1 VNLTEKRLIIF
12 LRTNNMGTTTM
23 QRNITIDFIRGFCM
37 MYIVGIFHM
46 TQYLGEYYYLNNNI
60 YGNSFMCS
68 CLGTFSFISG
78 YLIGT
83 KYICNNISDAFVFYR
98 KRIVRFYPLFV
109 VSSILLYL
117 ISFNDLQQTVNGLF
131 GLSSF
136 EKKGTLTLWYISMI
150 MVFYLITPIILK
162 EKKVRIIRSFFV
174 FIGFCILSQ
183 IIFIDKR
190 FIFNL
195 FLYLSGICL
204 SLKDID
210 FFRRVINTRLKR
222 FFVGMGLLLY
232 FILFF
237 NLGTLNSFII
247 RKIIECLGVYVIV
260 ILAFFCLKQVGNSKL
275 VYFFSYISMACYLF
289 HRFTY
294 WLALQIYQPDEII
307 FKLLYLV
314 FIALPFGILFSYT
327 IQKSYDLLLYKLNK

>member
-1 VNLTEKRLIIF
+1 MK
-12 LRTNNMGTTTM
+12 

-46 TQYLGEYYYLNNNI
+46 TQYLGEHYYLNNNI

-68 CLGTFSFISG
+68 CLGTFSLISG

-83 KYICNNISDAFVFYR
+83 KYICNTIKDILFFYK
-98 KRIVRFYPLFV
+98 KRIVRFYPLFFI
-109 VSSILLYL
+109 SSILLYM

-131 GLSSF
+131 GLSAF

-150 MVFYLITPIILK
+150 MVFYLISPILLK
-162 EKKVRIIRSFFV
+162 NKKERIIRSFLV
-174 FIGFCILSQ
+174 FIGFCVLSQ
-183 IIFIDKR
+183 VIFIDKR

-204 SLKDID
+204 SLCN
-210 FFRRVINTRLKR
+210 INCFKTFKKSLIIRSKSFWLWGG
-222 FFVGMGLLLY
+222 VLLY
-232 FILFF
+232 LVIFIHLGNINNFIL
-237 NLGTLNSFII
+237 
-247 RKIIECLGVYVIV
+247 RKLIECLGVYAIV
-260 ILAFFCLKQVGNSKL
+260 ILSCFFKQVADSKL
-275 VYFFSYISMACYLF
+275 VYFFSYISMAFYLF

-294 WLALQIYQPDEII
+294 WLCLQIYQPDNLYIR
-307 FKLLYLV
+307 LLYLV

-327 IQKSYDLLLYKLNK
+327 MQKSYDIFLRKLKR